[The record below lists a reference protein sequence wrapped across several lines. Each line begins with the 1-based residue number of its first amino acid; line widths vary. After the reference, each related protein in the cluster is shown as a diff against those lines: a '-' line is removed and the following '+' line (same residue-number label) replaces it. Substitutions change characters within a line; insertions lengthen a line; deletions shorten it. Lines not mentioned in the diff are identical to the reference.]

1 VSDRRFLGVEKH
13 ERQRI
18 TDRRSIS
25 GLHGKQRASP
35 PKRRQKPLDRG
46 LTCECIGK
54 GLSFSLKNR
63 DGRHG
68 LALDNPLRDPLPA
81 RVNI

>member
-1 VSDRRFLGVEKH
+1 MSDRRFLGVEKH
-13 ERQRI
+13 ERRRI
-18 TDRRSIS
+18 TDRRRFS
-25 GLHGKQRASP
+25 GLPGKQRASP
-35 PKRRQKPLDRG
+35 QKRRQKPLDRG
-46 LTCECIGK
+46 IRCDRIGK

-63 DGRHG
+63 DDRHG